1 MSPVPGKF
9 YDVIVAG
16 GGVAGCAAALAAAR
30 NGASVLLIEK
40 NCALGGLATVGLVN
54 LFVPMCNGR
63 GVPILRGLAEEFL
76 RDSIKYGFNTLNHA
90 WADGWPKGATDL
102 RYATKF
108 SAGIFALQLLEKL
121 VGEHVDILFDSV
133 VSGVA
138 CGSPEQG
145 ASVTVL
151 CEEGSVCFRAKIL
164 IDATGTAKLFS
175 LAGAPV
181 ETGNNYFSYHG
192 YSVTLENCRT
202 ALEKGNIR
210 YACSWK
216 HGGDA
221 DLYGHRHPEN
231 MPFYRGDTS
240 VHVTEYLIAN
250 QLSLLEKLKSESA
263 SERDLCTLP
272 GMPQLRTVSRI
283 RGEYTMTE
291 ADLYGHFDDSVTA
304 VCDSER
310 RDSLY
315 EIPYRSLYC
324 RDFPE
329 LIAAGRIIS
338 ASGWLWDVTRVIPP
352 AIVTG
357 QAAGTAASM
366 AARSGLSIPSVP
378 VEMLQKS
385 LAEQGVL
392 LHFEDNWV
400 PSGREAGEYSPAS
413 HSHPD
418 RIGGTAQ

>member
-1 MSPVPGKF
+1 MPSFSGRTE

-63 GVPILRGLAEEFL
+63 GVPVLRGMAEEFL
-76 RDSIKYGFNTLNHA
+76 RDSVKYGYNTLNHA
-90 WADGWPKGATDL
+90 WATGYPESPTDL
-102 RYATKF
+102 RYATKY

-121 VGEHVDILFDSV
+121 VKARVDILFDSV
-133 VSGVA
+133 ISDVE
-138 CGSPEQG
+138 CGPEG
-145 ASVTVL
+145 PAVTVL
-151 CEEGSVCFRAKIL
+151 CEEGFVRFRAKIL
-164 IDATGTAKLFS
+164 TDATGTAKLFT

-181 ETGNNYFSYHG
+181 ETGKNFFSYHG

-202 ALEKGNIR
+202 ASDRGNIR
-210 YACSWK
+210 YACSWR
-216 HGGDA
+216 HGGNA
-221 DLYGHRHPEN
+221 DLYGHRHPEDMN
-231 MPFYRGDTS
+231 LYYGDTS
-240 VHVTEYLIAN
+240 AHVTDYLIAN
-250 QLSLLEKLKSESA
+250 QLCLLEKLKSEPA

-272 GMPQLRTVSRI
+272 GMPQLRTVARI
-283 RGEYTMTE
+283 EGEYTMTE
-291 ADLYGHFDDSVTA
+291 SDLYRHFEDSVTA

-315 EIPYRSLYC
+315 EIPYRALY
-324 RDFPE
+324 RSDFPN

-338 ASGWLWDVTRVIPP
+338 ATGWLWDVTRVIPP

-357 QAAGTAASM
+357 QAAGTAAALAVRGGM
-366 AARSGLSIPSVP
+366 GIPAVP
-378 VEMLQKS
+378 VEALQQE
-385 LAEQGVL
+385 LDRQGVL
-392 LHFEDNWV
+392 LHFKDAWI
-400 PSGREAGEYSPAS
+400 PAGREAGEYSPAS

-418 RIGGTAQ
+418 RIGKES